1 MNAGTLQNADLVMEI
16 TAALIAVLV
25 IGGAVVIAIINTY
38 ERGNGVTTPDWLQ
51 VAVGTVIGFYF
62 ARRSNAQNRL
72 AYLAA
77 METAGNGGG
86 NGHA

>member
-1 MNAGTLQNADLVMEI
+1 MNAASLQNTDLVMEI
-16 TAALIAVLV
+16 TAALIATLV
-25 IGGAVVIAIINTY
+25 IGGAVVIAVINTY
-38 ERGNGVTTPDWLQ
+38 EHNNGVSTPDWLQ